1 MAWRK
6 LKPDEVDDATA
17 SGVVMLD
24 FFQDACAPC
33 RVLEPRLEAFVRK
46 HRGELT
52 VYQIDIDENAETPQ
66 RYGVMSIPTLLLFRD
81 GEQVARLDGLIR
93 EEELE
98 QALAKAS

>member
-1 MAWRK
+1 MAWRR
-6 LKPDEVDDATA
+6 LEADEVDEAIGA
-17 SGVVMLD
+17 GVVMLD

-33 RVLEPRLEAFVRK
+33 HVLEPRLEAFARK

-52 VYQIDIDENAETPQ
+52 IHQIDIDENAETPQ
-66 RYGVMSIPTLLLFRD
+66 RFGVMSIPTLLLFRD

-93 EEELE
+93 EEDLE

>member
-6 LKPDEVDDATA
+6 LQAGEVDQAIG

-33 RVLEPRLEAFVRK
+33 QVLEPRLEDFARR

-52 VYQIDIDENAETPQ
+52 IHQIDIDENAETPQ

-93 EEELE
+93 EEDLE
-98 QALAKAS
+98 QALVQGS

>member
-6 LKPDEVDDATA
+6 LEAGAVDEAIG

-33 RVLEPRLEAFVRK
+33 HALEPRLETFARK

-52 VYQIDIDENAETPQ
+52 VYQIDIDQNAETPQ
-66 RYGVMSIPTLLLFRD
+66 RFGVMSIPTLLLFRD

-93 EEELE
+93 EEDLE